1 MKEEKTPKNRKT
13 DSQEKPAGF
22 QNDVYELLHDMVYI
36 LAAVTLIFVFLMR
49 MVSVVG
55 PSMTPT
61 LLNGD
66 RLTLL
71 SNTLYTNPKAGDVV
85 VATVPSYSED
95 ESIVK
100 RVIAVEGQTVDIQYD
115 FDGKAT
121 VIVDGEVQDEPYI
134 NETMHHASYNTIEF
148 PVTVPEDCVFVMGD
162 NRNHS
167 ADSRYPPIGIFDKRY
182 VLGKVL
188 VLVWPGQRD
197 EADKRDF
204 HRLGVVH

>member
-1 MKEEKTPKNRKT
+1 MN
-13 DSQEKPAGF
+13 QEKKPGA
-22 QNDVYELLHDMVYI
+22 QSEIYELLHDMVYI
-36 LAAVTLIFVFLMR
+36 LAVVTLIFVFLMR

-71 SNTLYTNPKAGDVV
+71 SNTLYSDPKPGDVV
-85 VATVPSYSED
+85 VATVPSYDKD
-95 ESIVK
+95 EAIVK

-115 FDGKAT
+115 FDGNAT
-121 VIVDGEVQDEPYI
+121 VYVDGEAMDEPYI
-134 NETMHHASYNTIEF
+134 NETMLHASYNTIEF
-148 PVTVPEDCVFVMGD
+148 PVTVPEGSVFVMGD

-188 VLVWPGQRD
+188 MVVWPGQRD
-197 EADKRDF
+197 ETDKRDF
-204 HRLGVVH
+204 HRLGAVH